1 MTEKQNLKE
10 EPVMQIAIKKTPE
23 FVEVWFEGMVMYE
36 GENYQFW
43 LVDPQSLDPN
53 GNQYEP
59 EVKWFFKNIP
69 REVRMAANEIVK
81 HYLERNDD

>member
-1 MTEKQNLKE
+1 MEQPIMK
-10 EPVMQIAIKKTPE
+10 IAIKKEPE
-23 FVEVWFEGMVMYE
+23 FKEVWYEGMVEYE
-36 GENYQFW
+36 GSVYQFW

-53 GNQYEP
+53 SNQYEP

-81 HYLERNDD
+81 HYLERNEEDN